1 MFVAYVAFQPSS
13 FCACVCKSHKD
24 SSAAL
29 STGSDR
35 HKNYLLLSAFD
46 EHIQAH
52 RLQVASHLTVTH
64 AKCLDDVTTLGTTV
78 DVDFIGL

>member
-1 MFVAYVAFQPSS
+1 MFVAYVASPPFS
-13 FCACVCKSHKD
+13 FCACVCKARKD

-35 HKNYLLLSAFD
+35 HKSYLLLSAFD
-46 EHIQAH
+46 EHIQAQ
-52 RLQVASHLTVTH
+52 RLQVASHLTVTY